1 MYLRTSRCVTQKQ
14 GTEGR
19 DSKLVDI
26 RIGQQQEQE
35 AAFRGQDGKA
45 ILEVFSEQKNAF
57 EVEGEDTNGMTT
69 AKETF
74 RGGAPSNLYF
84 FGEGVCEGSR
94 TLSERGNMQSVSLTR
109 KKQQKK

>member
-1 MYLRTSRCVTQKQ
+1 MTQEQ

-19 DSKLVDI
+19 DSKLVDT
-26 RIGQQQEQE
+26 RIGQQQEKE

-57 EVEGEDTNGMTT
+57 EVEGEDRNGMTT

-74 RGGAPSNLYF
+74 RGGTPSNLYF
-84 FGEGVCEGSR
+84 LGEGVCEGSR

-109 KKQQKK
+109 KKQLKK

>member
-1 MYLRTSRCVTQKQ
+1 MTQTMYLRTSRCVTQKQ

-74 RGGAPSNLYF
+74 RGGAPSNLYLF
-84 FGEGVCEGSR
+84 LGKGFVKGHELFQKGEICN
-94 TLSERGNMQSVSLTR
+94 L
-109 KKQQKK
+109 

>member
-1 MYLRTSRCVTQKQ
+1 MTQEQ

-26 RIGQQQEQE
+26 RIGQQQERE
-35 AAFRGQDGKA
+35 AAIRGQDGKA

-84 FGEGVCEGSR
+84 FWGEGVCEGSR
-94 TLSERGNMQSVSLTR
+94 TLSERGNKFVSRTR
-109 KKQQKK
+109 KHCKISNPL